1 MKTKTKKIIIIAV
14 MVVLLGVTG
23 YLNIALNSSATQ
35 QTSGGVT
42 LDFYTKY
49 RDYREETR
57 SKELLIYESI
67 LNNASSTAEQI
78 ADAQSK
84 MKAIQA
90 TLSLEFALE
99 SQIGVYGYDDV
110 VVSCSSD
117 IINVMVK
124 AESLTQNQVDQ
135 IVSILQRE
143 TNAVID
149 NIKIIPVE

>member
-23 YLNIALNSSATQ
+23 YLNIALNSSAAK
-35 QTSGGVT
+35 QTGGSVT

-57 SKELLIYESI
+57 NKEILICESI
-67 LNNASSTAEQI
+67 INSTSATAEQI
-78 ADAQSK
+78 ADATKK
-84 MKAIQA
+84 MNDIRA

-99 SQIGVYGYDDV
+99 SEISRYGYEDV

-117 IINVMVK
+117 IINVIVK
-124 AESLTQNQVDQ
+124 AEVLTQNQVDQ
-135 IVSILQRE
+135 IVSIVE
-143 TNAVID
+143 HEANALFD